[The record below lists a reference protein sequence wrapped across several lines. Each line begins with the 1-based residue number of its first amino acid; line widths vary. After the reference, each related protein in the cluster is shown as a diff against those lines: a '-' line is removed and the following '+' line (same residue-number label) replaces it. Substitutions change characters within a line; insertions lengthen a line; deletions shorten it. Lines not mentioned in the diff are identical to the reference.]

1 MLIALITIM
10 LLGGGS
16 SAVLSFV
23 ADAQDTVK
31 IVLPKGER
39 QKAALGTLKGIKKR
53 TNTHQEHLKKA
64 GKNLFKALEG
74 SDPGEPEID
83 EVWAA
88 HFAEVEDYNHDML
101 DLRFELRDQLT
112 REEWNAIF
120 SNEPEA

>member
-23 ADAQDTVK
+23 ADTQDSVK
-31 IVLPKGER
+31 TVLPKGER
-39 QKAALGTLKGIKKR
+39 QKAALGTLKGMKKR
-53 TNTHQEHLKKA
+53 TNAHQQHLKKA

-74 SDPGEPEID
+74 SDPGEPEI
-83 EVWAA
+83 EELWAV
-88 HFAEVEDYNHDML
+88 HFTEVEEFNRDLL

-112 REEWNAIF
+112 REEWNAVF
-120 SNEPEA
+120 STEPEE

>member
-23 ADAQDTVK
+23 ADTQDSVK
-31 IVLPKGER
+31 TVLPKGER
-39 QKAALGTLKGIKKR
+39 QQAALGTLKGMKKR
-53 TNTHQEHLKKA
+53 TNAHQKHLKKA
-64 GKNLFKALEG
+64 GKNLIKALEG
-74 SDPGEPEID
+74 SDPGEPEI
-83 EVWAA
+83 EELWAA
-88 HFAEVEDYNHDML
+88 HFAEIEGFNDDLL